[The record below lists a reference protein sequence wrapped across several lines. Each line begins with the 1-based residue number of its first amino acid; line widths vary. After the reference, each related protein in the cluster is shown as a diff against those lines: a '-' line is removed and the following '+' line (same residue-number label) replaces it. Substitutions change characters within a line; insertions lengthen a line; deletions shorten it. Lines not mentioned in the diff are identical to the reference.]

1 MKGDGPLIDPMV
13 KYNSYFIESVENGLI
28 TFFLSTPETQN
39 YIAQAL
45 EKADIQL
52 LFEID
57 ASAKPILQNLI

>member
-1 MKGDGPLIDPMV
+1 MV

-52 LFEID
+52 LFQID
-57 ASAKPILQNLI
+57 ASVKPILQNLI